1 MAAVAG
7 IELPEGDPGA
17 VEQAAQAL
25 RKCAGGFER
34 AAGTAARAAASV
46 GSWDGAA
53 SFNFRSHCGSYREA
67 ADAAAG
73 VAEQGAQA
81 LTRYA
86 RVLEEARDRVR
97 ELQERAAECVE
108 RIRAAERAA
117 ADAAQRAASASHMAY
132 QASFL
137 SGADAGALR
146 AGYQQQADDAWGEQA
161 RALDRAAEARDELE
175 RLRRQAQDER
185 ERAKEAASRAAGQV
199 SSVGGDLPTVAFPG
213 QAPAPVTGNGA
224 RPTPPAFL
232 LGRGGTP
239 GAQVTAMTDE
249 EREQLAAYEEA
260 LREYE
265 GDGPPGIVRLAGD
278 LLGISDAKQAG
289 EDFNDGNI
297 IGGVFHTA
305 LAWPGGKLLKLGKEG
320 IEEGAERIGK
330 EATEEAGERGARE
343 AGDSAEDLR
352 LAWKENAGKGAS
364 TKLGEN
370 LINDVEYPM
379 PKPPGGYEA
388 HHIVASGD
396 RKAAEA
402 QQILQ
407 RLGVHPN
414 EANNGVWLPGPTLK
428 DKVPLPKEPFHRPI
442 HTQPYYNRVAFELQS
457 ATNADE
463 ARAILR
469 DIRQQILSGEF
480 KGLRR

>member
-1 MAAVAG
+1 MGAVAG

-34 AAGTAARAAASV
+34 AAGTAARAAGSV

-53 SFNFRSHCGSYREA
+53 SFSFRTHCGSYREA

-73 VAEQGAQA
+73 VAERGAQA
-81 LTRYA
+81 LARYA
-86 RVLEEARDRVR
+86 RVLDDARERVR
-97 ELQERAAECVE
+97 NLQERAAECLD
-108 RIRAAERAA
+108 RMRAAEQAA
-117 ADAAQRAASASHMAY
+117 ADAAQRAAAASHMAY

-175 RLRRQAQDER
+175 RLRRQAQEER
-185 ERAKEAASRAAGQV
+185 ERAKQAASRAAGEV
-199 SSVGGDLPTVAFPG
+199 SSVEGGLPTVLFPG
-213 QAPAPVTGNGA
+213 QAPAPATGSGP

-239 GAQVTAMTDE
+239 GAQVTAMTDK
-249 EREQLAAYEEA
+249 ERAELAAYEEA

-265 GDGPPGIVRLAGD
+265 GDGPPGIVTLAGD
-278 LLGISDAKQAG
+278 LLGINDAKQAG
-289 EDFNDGNI
+289 EDFSEGNLL
-297 IGGVFHTA
+297 GGLFHTA

-320 IEEGAERIGK
+320 AEEAGERLGK

-343 AGDSAEDLR
+343 GAMSGEDLR
-352 LAWKENAGKGAS
+352 RAWKENAGSSAS
-364 TKLGEN
+364 TKLGNN
-370 LINDVEYPM
+370 LDEAGYARPD
-379 PKPPGGYEA
+379 GYEA
-388 HHIVASGD
+388 HHIVAAGD
-396 RKAAEA
+396 SKAAEA
-402 QQILQ
+402 QKILQ
-407 RLGVHPN
+407 RLGVEPN
-414 EANNGVWLPGPTLK
+414 EAANGVWLPGPTLK
-428 DKVPLPKEPFHRPI
+428 DRVPLPTEPFHRPI
-442 HTQPYYNRVAFELQS
+442 HTRDYYDAVADDLRY
-457 ATNADE
+457 AANAED

-469 DIRQQILSGEF
+469 DIRQQVLSGEY